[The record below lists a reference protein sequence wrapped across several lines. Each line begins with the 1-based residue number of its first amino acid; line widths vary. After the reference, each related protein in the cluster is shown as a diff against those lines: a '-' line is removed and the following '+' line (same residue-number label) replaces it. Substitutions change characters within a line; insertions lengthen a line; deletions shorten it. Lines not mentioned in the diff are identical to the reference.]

1 MGFILISILTIVF
14 GIVFLY
20 LACSTRFVDLFA
32 VLGAIFLSYGLGS
45 IIPLSGH
52 DDLNDD
58 LQKYEK
64 AKAEMRVIQN
74 EDDLPIHLVIEY
86 KNHIDE
92 ANKLIEKSAKY
103 HDNWYLSPF
112 YYKEIGEL
120 EKLVPDTIKAKSVQI
135 FY

>member
-1 MGFILISILTIVF
+1 MGFILISILTIVL
-14 GIVFLY
+14 GIVFVY
-20 LACSTRFVDLFA
+20 LACSTKFTDLFA
-32 VLGAIFLSYGLGS
+32 ALGTILLCYGFGS
-45 IIPLSGH
+45 FVPLSGH

-74 EDDLPIHLVIEY
+74 EDDLPIHLVVEY

-112 YYKEIGEL
+112 YYEEIGKL
-120 EKLVPDTIKAKSVQI
+120 EKLVPDTIKVKSVQI